1 MDILSNTPA
10 HEEQFSNHNH
20 YNTMQVSILN
30 YKKSGLTAPTSGE
43 DRGTPN
49 KESKNRSGRH
59 TL

>member
-20 YNTMQVSILN
+20 YNTVQVSVLN
-30 YKKSGLTAPTSGE
+30 YKKSGLTASTSGE

-49 KESKNRSGRH
+49 IESKN
-59 TL
+59 